1 MLLTNKIIFPASQA
15 AMNSASVDDNAMVG
29 WRFVLYAMVHPASL
43 TVMPVIDRRVF
54 VQVAQSES
62 T

>member
-1 MLLTNKIIFPASQA
+1 
-15 AMNSASVDDNAMVG
+15 MNSASVDDNAMVG
-29 WRFVLYAMVHPASL
+29 WSFVLYAMAPPASL
-43 TVMPVIDRRVF
+43 IVMPVIDRRVF